1 MKIILEQIK
10 YKQHK
15 WQVSE
20 DLKILTMLLGQQSE
34 NMKYSCFLSL
44 WDSRDRSYHY
54 KKKICRKKMSLG
66 RGRRNVNNDLL
77 VELSNVLLPPLH
89 IKLENGRQFQKIEMF
104 NEFKATYHGFS
115 CWLLSWTPWG
125 LQWRT
130 GRKVP
135 PRYQSYGTK
144 I

>member
-44 WDSRDRSYHY
+44 
-54 KKKICRKKMSLG
+54 
-66 RGRRNVNNDLL
+66 
-77 VELSNVLLPPLH
+77 
-89 IKLENGRQFQKIEMF
+89 
-104 NEFKATYHGFS
+104 
-115 CWLLSWTPWG
+115 
-125 LQWRT
+125 
-130 GRKVP
+130 
-135 PRYQSYGTK
+135 
-144 I
+144 